1 MASVVLSFVGTQDP
15 VSEKNNEEGSIVS
28 LLRHLIARGNVIK
41 QVFLL
46 YTTDTA
52 QRAQETKEWLA
63 SQPSLAQVPVQI
75 IPTSEALSYDP
86 TDLSEAAKEARRALE
101 RAKQILEEGDRL
113 EFNASSGTP
122 AMKSSFSVLQAAGYA
137 PQSTVWQVRN
147 PSEMKAGQTRVFP
160 ADISVLRREFEL
172 RTFNSQVANY
182 NFDGAYDLFTRIS
195 DIAEHFAHRQQ
206 ITSYLQAGKLWQRS
220 KLEQFKNHIEGELT
234 EVQRNHT
241 SQWYFP
247 AYEEAY
253 LSIIRCRQGN
263 VVEAF
268 FHSFRAF
275 EGIMAGWG
283 KQIFREH
290 IVEEGGK
297 ILLKK
302 SIFDERDKFFANAKY
317 KQNGKPDNDIAKLE
331 EKIRQ
336 SEEEHYLL
344 EFAVL
349 CKFFR
354 SLRQEYKEQCPEIKD
369 LLTNEV
375 SKTRNAIV
383 HQLLGLQEEELYR
396 AWGVENCDAW
406 QMRILRYL
414 NFIAQQS
421 FKSWDEASLMAY
433 LHQKLTEVIAEYL
446 P

>member
-1 MASVVLSFVGTQDP
+1 MASVVLSFVGNQDP
-15 VSEKNNEEGSIVS
+15 VSQATEEEGSVVT
-28 LLRHLIARGNVIK
+28 LLRHLIAQGNVIK
-41 QVFLL
+41 RVLLL
-46 YTTDTA
+46 YTTGTA
-52 QRAQETKEWLA
+52 VKAQETKNWLA
-63 SQPSLAQVPVQI
+63 SQPALSQVPVEL
-75 IPTSEALSYDP
+75 IPTSEVLSQDP
-86 TDLSEAAKEARRALE
+86 TDLLEAAQEARRGLE
-101 RAKQILEEGDRL
+101 QARQILAEGDRL

-122 AMKSSFSVLQAAGYA
+122 AMKSSFSILQAAGYA
-137 PQSTVWQVRN
+137 PESTVWQVRN
-147 PSEMKAGQTRVFP
+147 PHEMQEGQSRVF
-160 ADISVLRREFEL
+160 ATDVSGLRREFEL
-172 RTFNSQVANY
+172 KVFRSQVANS
-182 NFDGAYDLFTRIS
+182 NFDGAWELFRSVADYFSQKDAI
-195 DIAEHFAHRQQ
+195 E
-206 ITSYLQAGKLWQRS
+206 SYLMAGKLWQRS
-220 KLEQFKNHIEGELT
+220 KLEEFKTGIDAWLT
-234 EVQRNHT
+234 EEQR
-241 SQWYFP
+241 SYSRQWYFP

-253 LSIIRCRQGN
+253 LSIVRCRQGN

-275 EGIMAGWG
+275 EGILASWG
-283 KQIFREH
+283 KQIFGEH
-290 IVEEGGK
+290 VVAEGGK

-302 SIFDERDKFFANAKY
+302 SIFNERDKFFANAKY

-344 EFAVL
+344 DFAVL

-396 AWGVENCDAW
+396 AWGTENRDNWERRLLTC
-406 QMRILRYL
+406 L

-421 FKSWDEASLMAY
+421 FREWDEASLMAHFY
-433 LHQKLTEVIAEYL
+433 HKLTEAITQGL
-446 P
+446 PDFG